1 MRIVGVLLAAG
12 SGSRFGGDKLRHPIP
27 PREVDAQGATHRTD
41 VAGNAERAR
50 KNDAEAVRTDGAA
63 IRTGSQCSVALG
75 VVACRSLVAALP
87 ETLAVVRP
95 EDATLGVLLRGA
107 GARIVH
113 CADASLGMGHSL
125 ACAIEASRDADGWVV
140 ALADMPWV
148 RVATIRA
155 VADALRA
162 GSQAVATSHAGRRG
176 HPVGFAGTYGA
187 ALANLTGDRGA
198 RELVAA
204 AGGALTLID
213 TGDEGVLR
221 DVDFRG
227 DLQEWRDSV

>member
-27 PREVDAQGATHRTD
+27 PREFDPHDPMPAMDAP
-41 VAGNAERAR
+41 GNATRAQTR
-50 KNDAEAVRTDGAA
+50 DDGTARIDTSA
-63 IRTGSQCSVALG
+63 NREGSQCRVALG

-107 GARIVH
+107 GARIVP
-113 CADASLGMGHSL
+113 CADAGLGMGHSL
-125 ACAIEASRDADGWVV
+125 ACAIQASRDADGWVV

-162 GSQAVATSHAGRRG
+162 GAHMVATSHAGRRG
-176 HPVGFAGTYGA
+176 NPVGFAGSYGA
-187 ALANLTGDRGA
+187 TLASLTGDRGA
-198 RELVAA
+198 RDLVAA
-204 AGGALTLID
+204 AGDTLALID

-221 DVDFRG
+221 DVDVRG
-227 DLQEWRDSV
+227 DLRESRDST